1 MSVIK
6 DGVVC
11 CDPDCWVSC
20 SWAFKGMCHLHMH
33 VFPYPWKTQDVLFRL
48 AGCRIFVMFLVGKN
62 PPLLILC

>member
-20 SWAFKGMCHLHMH
+20 SWAFKGMCHLYVHAFH
-33 VFPYPWKTQDVLFRL
+33 VLGKLRMYLSSLQDVESLSWF
-48 AGCRIFVMFLVGKN
+48 FV
-62 PPLLILC
+62 